1 MLLIIIQSEKCFQ
14 AQRIGS
20 ILTGGFQERF
30 SDMAIAG
37 LGIVTILPTERT
49 ECDLVGGVNQWK
61 STVLGE
67 EDTLSWVTNTRDVYG

>member
-1 MLLIIIQSEKCFQ
+1 MLLIIIESEKCFQ

-37 LGIVTILPTERT
+37 LGIVSILPTERT

-61 STVLGE
+61 STV
-67 EDTLSWVTNTRDVYG
+67 